1 MSSSLSPTQKSGIL
15 MLLILLEL
23 AMLSFWRSG
32 RMLGNAAPFVFFF
45 LSLLI
50 GIFPLYSLRN
60 SKDEKQGDIPGKVAG
75 NKQGSLIYYGLFFLG
90 ILIGIPLFI
99 QVLSQYPADISQSDV
114 IPQIE
119 VMVRR
124 FFHEGTSPY
133 QTIHEFGYPL
143 FSPYMPLQWGP
154 FILPDLLGM
163 DYRWLGYVA
172 LVGASLFTVSRVNK
186 PLTNKWTKWG
196 IAILPGLMIW
206 AILYQT
212 DMVVG
217 QSVAP
222 LITAYYLLLAVSLF
236 RGNILI
242 QAIALSLCLLSKYYI
257 ALWVPLYLWVLFQT
271 HPRKSVFTSMGIIG
285 GAVLICYIVPFLSQD
300 WTIFSRGMAYH
311 LQHTLGN
318 WSDLS
323 IRTGSGKPVILAQ
336 GVGLATYFFQ
346 YWPGEISDKLNALQ
360 LTQILTVL
368 ATLLGSLWFL
378 HKRRYADYPLVLLA
392 SLKLYLVCYLH
403 FNPMPF
409 IYYFLPLIFVS
420 VAIWGAVSIRL
431 YSKTV
436 SPNH

>member
-1 MSSSLSPTQKSGIL
+1 

-32 RMLGNAAPFVFFF
+32 RMLGNTAPLIFF
-45 LSLLI
+45 LTSLLI
-50 GIFPLYSLRN
+50 GLVPLYWITKNELNPTSDSPTKTHG
-60 SKDEKQGDIPGKVAG
+60 SKENPF
-75 NKQGSLIYYGLFFLG
+75 LYYGLFVLG
-90 ILIGIPLFI
+90 IVIGIPLFI

-119 VMVRR
+119 IMVRR
-124 FFHEGTSPY
+124 FFYEGTSPY

-154 FILPDLLGM
+154 FILPDLLEI
-163 DYRWLGYVA
+163 DYRWLGYVM
-172 LVGASLFTVSRVNK
+172 LVGVSLFTVYFFQKSLPV
-186 PLTNKWTKWG
+186 KWTQWVL
-196 IAILPGLMIW
+196 ALLPGLIIW

-212 DMVVG
+212 DMVIG

-236 RGNILI
+236 RGNVIL
-242 QAIALSLCLLSKYYI
+242 QAIAISLCLLSKYYI

-271 HPRKSVFTSMGIIG
+271 HPRKRVLTSMGIMAAAI
-285 GAVLICYIVPFLSQD
+285 LLCYILPFLSQD

-323 IRTGSGKPVILAQ
+323 IRTGSGKPLILAQ

-360 LTQILTVL
+360 TTQIIAVLTSL
-368 ATLLGSLWFL
+368 TGSLWFL
-378 HKRRYADYPLVLLA
+378 HKRRYADYPLILLV

-409 IYYFLPLIFVS
+409 IYYFLPLVFIS
-420 VAIWGAVSIRL
+420 VAIWGTVNTL
-431 YSKTV
+431 FYSKTV

>member
-1 MSSSLSPTQKSGIL
+1 

-32 RMLGNAAPFVFFF
+32 RMLGNAAPFVFFL

-60 SKDEKQGDIPGKVAG
+60 SKDEKQGNIPAKIAG
-75 NKQGSLIYYGLFFLG
+75 HKHGSLIYYGLFFLG
-90 ILIGIPLFI
+90 ILISIPLFI

-124 FFHEGTSPY
+124 FFYEGTSPY

-154 FILPDLLGM
+154 FIVPELLGI
-163 DYRWLGYVA
+163 DYRWLGYGV
-172 LVGASLFTVSRVNK
+172 LVGISLFAVYLFRNTSAPN
-186 PLTNKWTKWG
+186 WTQWVL
-196 IAILPGLMIW
+196 ALLPGLIIW
-206 AILYQT
+206 AILHQT
-212 DMVVG
+212 DMVIG

-236 RGNILI
+236 RENIML
-242 QAIALSLCLLSKYYI
+242 QALAISLCLLSKYYI

-271 HPRKSVFTSMGIIG
+271 HPRKKGFTSMGIIG
-285 GAVLICYIVPFLSQD
+285 GAVLICYILPFLSQD

-323 IRTGSGKPVILAQ
+323 IRTGSGKPLILAQ

-346 YWPGEISDKLNALQ
+346 YWPGEISGKLNALQ

-378 HKRRYADYPLVLLA
+378 HKRRYADSPLVLLA

-420 VAIWGAVSIRL
+420 VTIWGAVSIRL
-431 YSKTV
+431 YGKTA